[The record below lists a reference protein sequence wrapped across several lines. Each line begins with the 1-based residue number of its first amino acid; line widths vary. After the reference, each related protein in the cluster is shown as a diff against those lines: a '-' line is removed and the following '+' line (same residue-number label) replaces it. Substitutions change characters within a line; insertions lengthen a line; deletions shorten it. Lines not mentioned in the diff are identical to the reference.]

1 MSYFSIFYIRITFV
15 LMLMNLKSI
24 DVNEFKEIYMFIFIN
39 IRENARMMYSLHL
52 FLIVIFHLQIKNN

>member
-1 MSYFSIFYIRITFV
+1 VSYFSIFYIRITFV

-39 IRENARMMYSLHL
+39 IRENARMTYSLHL